1 MELSVKKAFGNK
13 ETETES
19 AQSQEAKLKEESTT
33 ASSTEN
39 KKDDEPTSCCGSC
52 SG

>member
-1 MELSVKKAFGNK
+1 MELSVKKFFKNK
-13 ETETES
+13 ETEIES
-19 AQSQEAKLKEESTT
+19 AQSQEVNLKEEATT
-33 ASSTEN
+33 ESSTEN

>member
-1 MELSVKKAFGNK
+1 MELSVNKSFENK
-13 ETETES
+13 ETES
-19 AQSQEAKLKEESTT
+19 VQSQEIKLKEEPTT